1 MQARAARSQA
11 EVRSPMRADA
21 PHPIGMCTT
30 MPGSHVTPMLAH
42 NPPPTPISNPFDTL
56 PIAGPC
62 KTCSAP
68 RSTATDHMVGMA
80 AHAGGSNPFHLPSP
94 LGTNTWFL
102 SNMCILAD
110 AAGHGQPAGRVPALL
125 LPNGERVH
133 RPGLP
138 PLPRARSLQTN
149 SIPKSRVVTRPNAPK
164 NNCARNPKRAPPLHW
179 MSFH

>member
-102 SNMCILAD
+102 SNIAFSQMPLAMGNQLGECPRCCCQMVS
-110 AAGHGQPAGRVPALL
+110 ACTAPVCRLCHGHALSKPTASPNHESLPAQT
-125 LPNGERVH
+125 
-133 RPGLP
+133 P
-138 PLPRARSLQTN
+138 PKTIARAIQS
-149 SIPKSRVVTRPNAPK
+149 V
-164 NNCARNPKRAPPLHW
+164 PLH
-179 MSFH
+179 FIG